1 MTKICNLCKKFVLL
15 FCLVVSFLLVWCHK
29 TGGSWDE
36 TVIYVKWYEFEYK
49 WNIKFQSVPLKI
61 DDSDDIIALYQ
72 EEWEDLVYRDS
83 LLVAE
88 KYANWVWANVFI
100 KDNLEILEKQW
111 LNLSNISKKQIWLNK
126 KWENINAV
134 LLEYEIT
141 EWLISEIPLLY
152 VSHLFIPDENSM
164 VMLSYI
170 TESMSSRSSASNM
183 FKNIN

>member
-1 MTKICNLCKKFVLL
+1 M
-15 FCLVVSFLLVWCHK
+15 
-29 TGGSWDE
+29 
-36 TVIYVKWYEFEYK
+36 
-49 WNIKFQSVPLKI
+49 
-61 DDSDDIIALYQ
+61 
-72 EEWEDLVYRDS
+72 VYRDS

-100 KDNLEILEKQW
+100 KDNLEVLEKQW
-111 LNLSNISKKQIWLNK
+111 LYLSDISKKQIWLNK

-152 VSHLFIPDENSM
+152 VSQLFIPDENSM

-170 TESMSSRSSASNM
+170 TESTSSRSSASNM